1 MRTPRDASPALV
13 ALDFTSLKW
22 ESKRQSYDRFRRGK
36 ALFVRCGAGT
46 RSDVLA
52 GKLPFLPGGF
62 DIASNLIQVR
72 KVMTR
77 QESQHHIQGL
87 QTALIVL
94 AGALQIRRRCP
105 SPHRQIKLA
114 QHPKDFY

>member
-13 ALDFTSLKW
+13 ALDSTSLKW

-77 QESQHHIQGL
+77 QESQHHIQRTPGR
-87 QTALIVL
+87 AHC
-94 AGALQIRRRCP
+94 AGRRAP
-105 SPHRQIKLA
+105 DPPAMYVST
-114 QHPKDFY
+114 